1 MGERGLSDRLQK
13 LPEQLTNVIL
23 LGFFWTVTSLGI
35 VTVGAATTALNESMR
50 AFLLEGEAK
59 PLKVFFRSF
68 RENFKLSTLVWLVH
82 LGVIAVLVVDL
93 LYYSVGKTAGDS
105 FAMAVMGTLL
115 TMLAF
120 ELSVVF
126 ACMVQFRPAGLKAVF
141 SRAFDFAFR
150 CFRESLEMLFLTAA
164 VVVVGL
170 FLFRGIL
177 PFAGGIVAWANWK
190 ILPGAFRR
198 YQTRTDATR
207 LAEESL
213 KKKNEKQ

>member
-1 MGERGLSDRLQK
+1 MGEGRLGQRLQK

-50 AFLLEGEAK
+50 AFLLEGDQK
-59 PLKVFFRSF
+59 PLKVFFRAF
-68 RENFKLSTLVWLVH
+68 REQFKLSTLVWLIH
-82 LGVIAVLVVDL
+82 LGVLAVLAVDL

-105 FAMAVMGTLL
+105 FAMAVMCTLL
-115 TMLAF
+115 TMLCF

-126 ACMVQFRPAGLKAVF
+126 ACMVQFRPAGLRAAF

-150 CFRESLEMLFLTAA
+150 CFRESLEMLFITAA
-164 VVVVGL
+164 VVAVGL

-177 PFAGGIVAWANWK
+177 PFGAGIVAWANWR

-198 YQTRTDATR
+198 YQTRTAATR
-207 LAEESL
+207 KAEERMEQ
-213 KKKNEKQ
+213 KKP

>member
-1 MGERGLSDRLQK
+1 MGEGNLSQRLQK
-13 LPEQLTNVIL
+13 LPEGLTNVIL

-50 AFLLEGEAK
+50 AYLLEGEQK

-68 RENFKLSTLVWLVH
+68 RENFRLSTLVWVIH
-82 LGVIAVLVVDL
+82 LGIIGVLAVDL

-105 FAMAVMGTLL
+105 FAMAVMCTLL
-115 TMLAF
+115 TMLCF
-120 ELSVVF
+120 ELAVVF
-126 ACMVQFRPAGLKAVF
+126 ACMVQFRPTDLKGVF

-177 PFAGGIVAWANWK
+177 PFAGGIVAWANWR

-198 YQTRTDATR
+198 YQTKTAATQR
-207 LAEESL
+207 AEKQMEE
-213 KKKNEKQ
+213 KKK